1 VPQTRA
7 ETGQP
12 ALTTATP
19 RPSAGL
25 ELLGEFKG
33 SGFREPQYLV
43 RRADGQVIQLSRLL
57 YAVVQS
63 ADGRR
68 DLEAIAAAVS
78 RDTGRGVHAEH
89 VRFLVEKRLRPLGV
103 LVGSEESTSKPRRA
117 DPLLA
122 LKFRFALV
130 PARAVQWVAAQFGA
144 LFLPPI
150 VALEAVFA
158 LAFAVWLFFVH
169 GIGAPLLVLV
179 YHPSFILIA
188 SGLAVLSAVF
198 HEIGHATA
206 CRYGGAKPGAIG
218 AGVYFI
224 WPVFYTRVTDAYRL
238 DRRGRLRTDLG
249 GVYFNL
255 IFLLV
260 LGEVYFLT
268 GFEPLLAASAIGFLQ
283 ILFQLLPFLR
293 VDGYYILSDLTG
305 VPDLLARIR
314 PTVRGVVPGR
324 RREGRPDELK
334 PWVRVVTTIYLA
346 ALVPTLGLFIGLLA
360 IRAPDLLAAA
370 GESLPMYGDSA
381 SAAFSDGKVA
391 SGLAALL
398 QLVLLVLPAVGLIL
412 TTARTSGLLG
422 AAVWRRLTTSRPR
435 QGPRMPEKLG
445 A

>member
-1 VPQTRA
+1 MSQSP
-7 ETGQP
+7 
-12 ALTTATP
+12 ATP
-19 RPSAGL
+19 APSAPTTSVPRRRTGL

-63 ADGRR
+63 ADGGR
-68 DLEAIAAAVS
+68 DLDAIAAAVR

-89 VRFLVEKRLRPLGV
+89 VRFLVQQKLRPLGV
-103 LVGSEESTSKPRRA
+103 LAGSEESTSRLKRA

-122 LKFRFALV
+122 LKFRFPLV
-130 PARAVQWVAAQFGA
+130 PARAVQGLATQLGP
-144 LFLPPI
+144 LFLPPV
-150 VALEAVFA
+150 VALEVVFA
-158 LAFAVWLFFVH
+158 LAFAVWLFFSH
-169 GIGAPLLVLV
+169 GIGAPLLALV
-179 YHPSFILIA
+179 YHPSFILITA
-188 SGLAVLSAVF
+188 GLAVLSAVF

-206 CRYGGAKPGAIG
+206 CRYGGAKPGVVG

-249 GVYFNL
+249 GIYFNL
-255 IFLLV
+255 IFLV
-260 LGEVYFLT
+260 FLGEVYFLT
-268 GFEPLLAASAIGFLQ
+268 GFEPLLAASAIQFLQ

-293 VDGYYILSDLTG
+293 FDGYYILSDLTG
-305 VPDLLARIR
+305 VPDLLSRIR
-314 PTVRGVVPGR
+314 PTVRDRVPGR
-324 RREGRPDELK
+324 RRERRVDELK
-334 PWVRVVTTIYLA
+334 PWVRAVTTIYLV
-346 ALVPTLGLFIGLLA
+346 ALVPALGLFIALLA

-370 GESLPMYGDSA
+370 GESLRMYGDQA
-381 SAAFSDGKVA
+381 SAAFSDAKVA

-422 AAVWRRLTTSRPR
+422 VAVWRRLTTSRPR
-435 QGPRMPEKLG
+435 QGPRH

>member
-1 VPQTRA
+1 MPQAPA

-12 ALTTATP
+12 ALTTPTP
-19 RPSAGL
+19 RRPAGL

-33 SGFREPQYLV
+33 SGFTEPQYLV
-43 RRADGQVIQLSRLL
+43 RRADGQVIQLSGLL

-78 RDTGRGVHAEH
+78 RDTGRGVHADH
-89 VRFLVEKRLRPLGV
+89 VRFLVEKRLCPLGV
-103 LVGSEESTSKPRRA
+103 LAGSEESTSRLKRA

-130 PARAVQWVAAQFGA
+130 PARAVQWFTAQFGA
-144 LFLPPI
+144 LFLPPV
-150 VALEAVFA
+150 VALEAMFA
-158 LAFAVWLFFVH
+158 VAFAVWLFFIYGV
-169 GIGAPLLVLV
+169 GDPLLALV
-179 YHPSFILIA
+179 YHPSYILITA
-188 SGLAVLSAVF
+188 GLAVLSALF

-206 CRYGGAKPGAIG
+206 CRYGGAKPGVVG

-249 GVYFNL
+249 GIYFNL
-255 IFLLV
+255 IFLV
-260 LGEVYFLT
+260 ILGEVYFLT
-268 GFEPLLAASAIGFLQ
+268 GFEPLLAASAIQFLQ

-293 VDGYYILSDLTG
+293 FDGYYILSDLTG
-305 VPDLLARIR
+305 VPDLLSRLR
-314 PTVRGVVPGR
+314 PTARGLVPGR
-324 RREGRPDELK
+324 QRERRSDEVR

-346 ALVPTLGLFIGLLA
+346 ALVPMLGLFIGLLA
-360 IRAPDLLAAA
+360 VRAPDLLAAA
-370 GESLPMYGDSA
+370 GESLPMYGDRA
-381 SAAFSDGKVA
+381 WAAFSDGEVA

-412 TTARTSGLLG
+412 ATARTSGLLG
-422 AAVWRRLTTSRPR
+422 AAVLRRLRTSRPR
-435 QGPRMPEKLG
+435 QRPRMPEKLG